1 MALHQVGMSRFNKQ
15 FNADTMA
22 WCAVHA
28 DGPREEGIVS
38 TAAAEKL
45 HNTTELDYMT
55 HIVLRMYENKKCA
68 PPLVPPR
75 SNLTVRF
82 PHLCLAQ
89 GIRCPYQKQRKT
101 QHKRECMAPQAMD
114 VAVP

>member
-1 MALHQVGMSRFNKQ
+1 MHSLMRKQ
-15 FNADTMA
+15 CVLTFLV

-55 HIVLRMYENKKCA
+55 HIVLRMYENKKCVLLRILLI
-68 PPLVPPR
+68 PIP
-75 SNLTVRF
+75 
-82 PHLCLAQ
+82 
-89 GIRCPYQKQRKT
+89 
-101 QHKRECMAPQAMD
+101 KRPDSMGSRWYGLGQSM
-114 VAVP
+114 

>member
-1 MALHQVGMSRFNKQ
+1 
-15 FNADTMA
+15 MA
-22 WCAVHA
+22 WRAVHA

-68 PPLVPPR
+68 LAHPSQFHSQMVP
-75 SNLTVRF
+75 
-82 PHLCLAQ
+82 
-89 GIRCPYQKQRKT
+89 
-101 QHKRECMAPQAMD
+101 
-114 VAVP
+114 